1 MAQIETWYRQDLK
14 QPVQVHH
21 LPGNVFS
28 QDNQGNLLG
37 VEVYDDGVPASL
49 SGTVS
54 ANIVRSDGGT
64 VAATGT
70 LSGNK
75 LSVVLPAAAYAIPGV
90 ISVVIKLSS
99 GSPSAVTLLAVV
111 ALVYASST
119 DTPVDPGTIMPSIQD
134 LIDEIEDAVA
144 SIPSDYSSLSNAVAD
159 GLYSIRNLVKAE
171 DIITIYGKYIGAYGV
186 ISDSANHVV
195 SDFFRLQK
203 GDSITYDLAGSDS
216 SVVLLCEYN
225 LSKAYRNVIAVGAGA
240 TTPVTGVYT
249 APVDVFVRLC
259 CRKDYAGK
267 ITVNSGDT
275 FTADTDKSIFEN
287 VGFAKGLVD
296 IKDIC
301 SLANYCIRASDGTLV
316 STTNYFYSDYVR
328 LNVGDVIDYSLR
340 GSDNSIALIAL
351 YNKNK
356 EWLKNI
362 ALGVQYQTDVT
373 GTYTADMECYARFC
387 NRKDNP
393 VGYITINGGITNGI
407 ADFVANRVD
416 FPKYWEDTV
425 EQKIATYNEKNAIVG
440 KNGLSFAFIS
450 DTHWGANAKHSP
462 ALLNYICNHT
472 NLDKIVHGGD
482 HTINS
487 LNDIRG
493 FVNAIE
499 KPVDFIPCVGNHEFD
514 NNLEFTDGE
523 IWSCGFK
530 RSEGLYKYNDGFNYC
545 YDDEFQKVR
554 LIVLNYNDQNCPA
567 YLTAH
572 AEELPEGWTVIVVC
586 HEYWG
591 DRASTSDPVT
601 PAAIGTAIANAI
613 DAGYGVWDATV
624 ALFLVGH
631 IHQDKDTT
639 TQSGV
644 PIVSINCDA
653 YEDGQ
658 SFNWGGYK
666 MTLGTTTEQCFDLV
680 NIDTA
685 NRVIYMTRVGAGSDR
700 QFSY

>member
-37 VEVYDDGVPASL
+37 VEVFEDGVPASL

-99 GSPSAVTLLAVV
+99 GGSSAVTLLAVV

-171 DIITIYGKYIGAYGV
+171 DIITINGKYIGAYGV
-186 ISDSANHVV
+186 IGDSANHVV

-225 LSKAYRNVIAVGAGA
+225 LSKAYRNVIAVGAGP

-259 CRKDYAGK
+259 CRKDYSGQ
-267 ITVNSGDT
+267 ITVNSGDI

-301 SLANYCIRASDGTLV
+301 SLADYCIRASDGALV
-316 STTNYFYSDYVR
+316 STSNYFYSDYIR

-356 EWLKNI
+356 EWLKNV

-416 FPKYWEDTV
+416 FPKYWEETV
-425 EQKIATYNEKNAIVG
+425 KQKIATYNDKNAIVG

-487 LNDIRG
+487 LDDIRG

-499 KPVDFIPCVGNHEFD
+499 KPIDFIPCVGNHEFD
-514 NNLEFTDGE
+514 NNLAFTNAE

-530 RSEGLYKYNDGFNYC
+530 RSENLYKYNDGFNYC

-554 LIVLNYNDQNCPA
+554 FIVLNYNDQNCPA
-567 YLTAH
+567 YLTTH

-591 DRASTSDPVT
+591 DRESPSDPVT
-601 PAAIGTAIANAI
+601 PATIGTAIVNAI

-685 NRVIYMTRVGAGSDR
+685 NKVIYMTRVGAGSDR

>member
-21 LPGNVFS
+21 LHGNVFS

-37 VEVYDDGVPASL
+37 VEVFDDGVPASL

-70 LSGNK
+70 VSGNK

-99 GSPSAVTLLAVV
+99 GGSAAVTLLAVV

-171 DIITIYGKYIGAYGV
+171 DIITISGKYIGAYGV

-203 GDSITYDLAGSDS
+203 GDSITYDLAGSDR
-216 SVVLLCEYN
+216 SVVLFCEYN
-225 LSKAYRNVIAVGAGA
+225 LSKAYRNVIAVGAGS
-240 TTPVTGVYT
+240 TTPVIGVYT

-301 SLANYCIRASDGTLV
+301 SLADYCIRASNGTLV
-316 STTNYFYSDYVR
+316 STSNYFYSDYVR

-356 EWLKNI
+356 EWLKNV

-373 GTYTADMECYARFC
+373 GTYTADIECYARFC

-407 ADFVANRVD
+407 ADFIANHVD

-487 LNDIRG
+487 LDDIRG

-514 NNLEFTDGE
+514 SNLDFTNAE

-530 RSEGLYKYNDGFNYC
+530 RSENLYKYNDGFNYC

-572 AEELPEGWTVIVVC
+572 AEELREGWTVIVVC

-591 DRASTSDPVT
+591 DRARPSDPAI
-601 PAAIGTAIANAI
+601 PAAIGTAVANAI
-613 DAGYGVWDATV
+613 DAGHGVWNATV

-639 TQSGV
+639 TSTGV

-653 YEDGQ
+653 YQDGQ

-685 NRVIYMTRVGAGSDR
+685 NRVIYMTRVGAGTDR